1 MEDKKTLAT
10 LRREKQMSQREL
22 AKKLNMSSG
31 AIAMYESGK
40 RIPPLVKAI
49 KIAELF
55 KVPVENINFSNVES
69 NQNT

>member
-1 MEDKKTLAT
+1 MDDRKTLAD
-10 LRREKQMSQREL
+10 LRRENRISQREL

-55 KVPVENINFSNVES
+55 NIPVENIDFSSVENS
-69 NQNT
+69 QNI